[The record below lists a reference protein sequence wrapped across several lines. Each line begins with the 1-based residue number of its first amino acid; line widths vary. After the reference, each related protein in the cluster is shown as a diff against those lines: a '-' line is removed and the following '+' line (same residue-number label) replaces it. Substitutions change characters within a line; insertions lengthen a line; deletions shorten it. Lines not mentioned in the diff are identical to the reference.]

1 MKKRNE
7 KSEGW
12 ERLSALSLVWLFGV
26 LVFFSAFSGPAY
38 AQDEE
43 LTLYVR
49 RNFGYGGGSQIQGNF
64 RLEVEGPANLVSVTY
79 FIDDAVLATTTTP
92 PFRVD
97 FVTDAYP
104 NGWHTLKAVGQTA
117 DGRTLVSNTRR
128 FEFVPASVGLE
139 AAGHIVGAIAIGVAV
154 VVLILV
160 AVQALVLGRNK
171 TALPLGARRNYGLL
185 GGAVCPKCGRPF
197 PLHLWGLNAGA
208 DKFDRCDHCGK
219 WSLVRRA
226 SPEALRA
233 AEAAELA
240 QARPETPLAEPDP
253 EERLRR
259 KLDETKYT
267 E

>member
-1 MKKRNE
+1 MRQRMKKR
-7 KSEGW
+7 
-12 ERLSALSLVWLFGV
+12 ERPAARRLIWFLSTFICLSALSGL
-26 LVFFSAFSGPAY
+26 AH
-38 AQDEE
+38 AQDDE

-79 FIDDAVLATTTTP
+79 KIDDLIIATTTEP

-97 FVTDAYP
+97 FDTDVYP
-104 NGWHTLKAVGQTA
+104 LGWHDLTAVGQTA
-117 DGRTLVSNTRR
+117 DGRTLVSKPRR
-128 FEFVPASVGLE
+128 FEFVPASVGYE
-139 AAGHIVGAIAIGVAV
+139 AAGRIAGAVFAGVAV
-154 VVLILV
+154 VFLLV
-160 AVQALVLGRNK
+160 IALQALVLGRNR
-171 TALPLGARRNYGLL
+171 TALPLGAPRSYGLF
-185 GGAVCPKCGRPF
+185 GGAICPKCGRPF

-208 DKFDRCDHCGK
+208 GKFDRCDHCGK

-240 QARPETPLAEPDP
+240 QSRPETPFAEPSP
-253 EERLRR
+253 EARLRR
-259 KLDETKYT
+259 ELDETRYT

>member
-1 MKKRNE
+1 M
-7 KSEGW
+7 
-12 ERLSALSLVWLFGV
+12 SALT
-26 LVFFSAFSGPAY
+26 FFSAFSGPAH

-49 RNFGYGGGSQIQGNF
+49 RNFGYSSGSQIQGNF

-79 FIDDAVLATTTTP
+79 FIDDEVLAVTTEP

-97 FVTDAYP
+97 FVTDSYP
-104 NGWHTLKAVGQTA
+104 NGWHTLKAMGQTA

-139 AAGHIVGAIAIGVAV
+139 AAGRITIFIFAGVAV
-154 VVLILV
+154 VILIVL
-160 AVQALVLGRNK
+160 AVQALVLGRNR
-171 TALPLGARRNYGLL
+171 TALPPGAARNYGLF
-185 GGAVCPKCGRPF
+185 GGAVCPRCGRPF
-197 PLHLWGLNAGA
+197 PLHLWGLNVGAGR
-208 DKFDRCDHCGK
+208 FDRCDHCGK
-219 WSLVRRA
+219 WSVVRRA

-240 QARPETPLAEPDP
+240 QSRPETSFAESDP

>member
-1 MKKRNE
+1 MKSVKRP
-7 KSEGW
+7 
-12 ERLSALSLVWLFGV
+12 RLVWLLSV
-26 LVFFSAFSGPAY
+26 LIFFSAFSGPAR

-79 FIDDAVLATTTTP
+79 LIDDAVLATTTEP

-97 FVTDAYP
+97 FVTDDYP

-128 FEFVPASVGLE
+128 FEFVPPSVGLE
-139 AAGHIVGAIAIGVAV
+139 VAGRIAVFTFAGVAV
-154 VVLILV
+154 VFLIV
-160 AVQALVLGRNK
+160 IAVQAFVLGRNR
-171 TALPLGARRNYGLL
+171 TALPPGAPRSYGLF
-185 GGAVCPKCGRPF
+185 GGAICPRCGRPF

-208 DKFDRCDHCGK
+208 GKFDRCDHCGK

-226 SPEALRA
+226 SPEELRA
-233 AEAAELA
+233 AEAAERM
-240 QARPETPLAEPDP
+240 QARPETPFTEPDP

-259 KLDETKYT
+259 KLDETKYMD
-267 E
+267 